1 MISRVIEFS
10 IKHIFLVLSMVVI
23 MLFLSVGSLKKIS
36 LDVLPDLSPT
46 QVILE
51 VSYKGQSPNIIEEQ
65 VVYPLISSLMSLS
78 NIETIRSMSSFESA
92 MIYIIFKDG
101 SDIYSAR
108 SRILEQLASL
118 LPMLPQNAKV
128 TLGPDASGVG
138 WVYQYAL
145 KSKDKDLSE
154 LKDYQ
159 DYYLKYALLSVD
171 GVSEVSS
178 VGGFKK
184 NYQISINQDRLVG
197 YDIFIE
203 DVLKAIKSNNQS
215 SGGGVSLENGYEH
228 ILQANGYIK
237 DIADLENITIKV
249 ASLTPI
255 KLKDIATIEVVPDSR
270 RGVAEL
276 NGEGEVVGGIVVV
289 RYHQNSYDVIQRVKQ
304 KIASLAKDGVE
315 LVEVYDRT
323 SLIDKAI
330 ATLKRTLLEEMLI
343 VMVVIVL
350 FLSHFRSVFVIIL
363 TLPLSV
369 LATLYLMNLFG
380 IGSNIMSLGG
390 IAIAIGAMIDAS
402 IVMVENAHKH
412 LLHKPNEDRIK
423 VIIDSSKQVGG
434 AIFFALMLVVVS
446 FLPIFALEAQ
456 EAKLFHPLA
465 YTKTFAM
472 MIGAVLSITLIP
484 ILMVFFLKGEIKR
497 EDSNLLNRFFMSI
510 YTPVLK
516 IVLRFRYIAIVLSVL
531 AFMAIYPLY
540 KAQKWE
546 FMPQL
551 NEHSFM
557 YMPVTPYGIGIDL
570 AKDILSQTNEIIKSF
585 PEVKSVFG
593 KAGRADSATDPAPL
607 AMIES
612 IITFQDESK
621 WRDGVTYESLMREMD
636 NALQV
641 KGLMNSWTYPI
652 RGRVDMLLTG
662 IRTPLGIKI
671 YGDDNAKLEVLA
683 KEVEEKLKG
692 ISQSVIADRSN
703 RGYFL
708 DIDIK
713 QELLSRYGIT
723 KDDILSVV
731 SYGVG
736 GLEVDTHLD
745 GLKRHKISLRYDA
758 SQRDTL
764 DSLKNLKIK
773 TNVGFLPLDMFATL
787 SYKESPS
794 VISSE
799 RGMKVS
805 YVYIIPKSGISV
817 DEYTTKATKFLQ
829 EVEFPSGYY
838 YEFAGESK
846 NLESAKSKLMLITPV
861 VLIVIFIFIYLALK
875 SFEDAVI
882 VFVTLPFAMLGGLL
896 YMEFLGYNLSVAS
909 VVGFLA
915 LLGIAAE
922 TAIVMMI
929 YLNEAMKH
937 KKGSAYEAVIDGS
950 VGRLRPKLMTL
961 FAILG
966 GLMPIMYVD
975 GVGSEVMRKIAAPM
989 IGGIVTSAMLTLL
1002 IIPVLY
1008 YTKVLFSSKIAK

>member
-1 MISRVIEFS
+1 MISKVIELS
-10 IKHIFLVLSMVVI
+10 IKHIFLVLSVVAI
-23 MLFLSVGSLKKIS
+23 VLFLSVGSLKKIS

-159 DYYLKYALLSVD
+159 EYYLKYALLSVD

-178 VGGFKK
+178 VGGFRK
-184 NYQISINQDRLVG
+184 NYQISLNQDKMVG
-197 YDIFIE
+197 YDISID
-203 DVLKAIKSNNQS
+203 DVIKAIKSNNQS
-215 SGGGVSLENGYEH
+215 SGGGLSLENGYEH

-237 DIADLENITIKV
+237 NISDLENITIKV
-249 ASLTPI
+249 AGTNPI
-255 KLKDIATIEVVPDSR
+255 KLKDIGTIEVVADGR

-276 NGEGEVVGGIVVV
+276 NGEGEVVGGIVIV

-343 VMVVIVL
+343 VTIVIVL
-350 FLSHFRSVFVIIL
+350 FLSHFRSALVIIL

-369 LATLYLMNLFG
+369 LATLYLMNIFG

-412 LLHKPNEDRIK
+412 LLLKPNEDRIK

-446 FLPIFALEAQ
+446 FLPIFALESQ

-472 MIGAVLSITLIP
+472 MVGAMLSITLIP
-484 ILMVFFLKGEIKR
+484 ILMIFFVKGRIKS
-497 EDSNLLNRFFMSI
+497 EESNILNRFFMSI

-516 IVLRFRYIAIVLSVL
+516 IALRFRYIALFVSLI
-531 AFMAIYPLY
+531 AIIAIYPLY

-570 AKDILSQTNEIIKSF
+570 AKEILSQTNKIIKSF
-585 PEVKSVFG
+585 PEVENVFG
-593 KAGRADSATDPAPL
+593 KAGRADSSTDPAPL

-612 IITFQDESK
+612 IITLKDESK
-621 WRDGVTYESLMREMD
+621 WREGVTYESLMREMD
-636 NALQV
+636 KALQI

-671 YGDDNAKLEVLA
+671 YGDDNAKLESLA
-683 KEVEEKLKG
+683 KEVEQKLKE

-703 RGYFL
+703 TGYFL

-713 QELLSRYGIT
+713 QDLLSRYGIT

-731 SYGVG
+731 SYGLG
-736 GLEVDTHLD
+736 GLEVDTHIEA
-745 GLKRHKISLRYDA
+745 LKRHKISIRYEA
-758 SQRDTL
+758 SQREDI
-764 DSLKNLKIK
+764 DSLRGLKVK
-773 TNVGFLPLDMFATL
+773 TKFGFLPLDMFATL

-817 DEYTTKATKFLQ
+817 DEYTTKATNFLK
-829 EVEFPSGYY
+829 EVKFPSGYY

-861 VLIVIFIFIYLALK
+861 VLIVIFIFIYLALR
-875 SFEDAVI
+875 SFKDALI

-937 KKGSAYEAVIDGS
+937 KKDSIYEAVIVGS

-961 FAILG
+961 FSILG
-966 GLMPIMYVD
+966 GLVPIMYID

-1008 YTKVLFSSKIAK
+1008 YTKELFSSKIAK